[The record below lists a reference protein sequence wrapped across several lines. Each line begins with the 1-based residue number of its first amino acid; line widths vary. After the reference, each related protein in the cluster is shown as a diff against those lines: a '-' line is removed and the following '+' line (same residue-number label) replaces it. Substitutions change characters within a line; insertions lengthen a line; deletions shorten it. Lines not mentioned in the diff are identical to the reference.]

1 MIEEGRPERRI
12 VVTRKELEDEIIEIE
27 HNQSRLSP
35 GTAFL
40 MGRQHSVT
48 THVAAATPTTR
59 KQEQK
64 SAAQLQL
71 MPAAGTRKRH
81 WAVTSSA
88 NVKRAALDYQLYFKF
103 LSHISYNQWNEGR
116 LLFTALL
123 KLFAPAG
130 KLNDHAI
137 STRVRMN
144 SQLEGAGR
152 LQRAG
157 WCHQRMPCRCSA

>member
-12 VVTRKELEDEIIEIE
+12 VVTRQELEDEISEIE
-27 HNQSRLSP
+27 LSQRRLSP

-40 MGRQHSVT
+40 VGRQHSVT
-48 THVAAATPTTR
+48 THVATAPPNSR
-59 KQEQK
+59 KQEQT

-88 NVKRAALDYQLYFKF
+88 DVKSAALDYQLYFKF

-116 LLFTALL
+116 LYFTALH
-123 KLFAPAG
+123 KQFAPAG
-130 KLNDHAI
+130 KLNDHAFLLG
-137 STRVRMN
+137 S
-144 SQLEGAGR
+144 E
-152 LQRAG
+152 
-157 WCHQRMPCRCSA
+157 